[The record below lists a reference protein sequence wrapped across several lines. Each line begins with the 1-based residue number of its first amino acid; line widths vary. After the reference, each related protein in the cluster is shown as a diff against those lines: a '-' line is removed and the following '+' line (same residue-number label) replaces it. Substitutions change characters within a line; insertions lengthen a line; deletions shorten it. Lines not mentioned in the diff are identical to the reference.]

1 MPKMMTEFKSRYIRA
16 KDAALNSVH
25 SQFLIELL
33 DMRKTC
39 NHQPGINH
47 LTGVGTKITLCKNC
61 GDVISEHIV

>member
-1 MPKMMTEFKSRYIRA
+1 MSKTMTEFKSKYIQA
-16 KDAALNSVH
+16 KETALKSVH
-25 SQFLIELL
+25 AQFLIELI

-47 LTGVGTKITLCKNC
+47 LTGVGTRITLCKTC